1 MDCLGGGE
9 KGYRGLEG
17 LREPANGTRQDMANV
32 VMLFSTTFSP
42 VRIITIID
50 AEYVS
55 LILGIAVLR
64 EQGIDS
70 LGGVYEH

>member
-1 MDCLGGGE
+1 
-9 KGYRGLEG
+9 
-17 LREPANGTRQDMANV
+17 MASV
-32 VMLFSTTFSP
+32 VMLFSMRFSP
-42 VRIITIID
+42 VRITIID
-50 AEYVS
+50 TEYVS